1 MPDRLHGSANT
12 IPRREFTLQAALTL
26 LSGVII
32 TVSDGCGSSNKT
44 PTSPSQPVGDI
55 TGDISANHGHTATIR
70 AAEITA
76 GNEISLDIRGNATHP
91 HTVVVSQSDMRDLQ
105 NRRTVSKTSST
116 DNAHSHT
123 VTFTPA

>member
-1 MPDRLHGSANT
+1 MPDRLYGSANT

-32 TVSDGCGSSNKT
+32 TVSDGCSSNKN
-44 PTSPSQPVGDI
+44 PTSSSQPVGDI

-76 GNEISLDIRGNATHP
+76 GKRSA
-91 HTVVVSQSDMRDLQ
+91 
-105 NRRTVSKTSST
+105 
-116 DNAHSHT
+116 
-123 VTFTPA
+123 